1 MAGVTFSEKALRLTV
16 TLDKAGANNVYTLT
30 GFATHVAI
38 SKQGGVDF
46 AKASVEVYGLSLDTM
61 AQLTMLSFRPLGRR
75 WNLLQVE
82 AGEGGNYSVVFQGEV
97 TNAYADLNGACP
109 VMKMEAQT
117 GSYPVL
123 QPEGQLAI
131 SGQQSA
137 AETVGMLAQKTGKTF
152 RNDGVEATLS
162 DCIITGDPITKMR
175 QIANSVGADLL
186 IDDDEIVLLPRG
198 KVRETG
204 GIPLVSADA
213 GMVGYPTFTQNG
225 IQVVSYF
232 RPDLRIGAAVRVESI
247 IPSASGTWKIVN
259 LSHDLTAHKPGGGSW
274 RTTFEGMWLDE

>member
-117 GSYPVL
+117 V
-123 QPEGQLAI
+123 
-131 SGQQSA
+131 
-137 AETVGMLAQKTGKTF
+137 
-152 RNDGVEATLS
+152 ATLS
-162 DCIITGDPITKMR
+162 CNLRGNWPSRVSSRRRKPSGCSRRRRARRSEMMGSRRRSQTASSRAIRSRRCDRSPTASAQTSSSTTMR
-175 QIANSVGADLL
+175 SSSCRAQ
-186 IDDDEIVLLPRG
+186 
-198 KVRETG
+198 VRETG
-204 GIPLVSADA
+204 GSACLRRHWDGRVPDFSA
-213 GMVGYPTFTQNG
+213 ERH
-225 IQVVSYF
+225 SSRF
-232 RPDLRIGAAVRVESI
+232 RTSAPI
-247 IPSASGTWKIVN
+247 SASVRRCASNPSSVRFGHLEDRQPFPRPNGTQARRRFV
-259 LSHDLTAHKPGGGSW
+259 AHNVRGDVA
-274 RTTFEGMWLDE
+274 R

>member
-1 MAGVTFSEKALRLTV
+1 MAGVTFSQKAIRITV
-16 TLDKAGANNVYTLT
+16 TLDKAGAGNQYVLT

-46 AKASVEVYGLSLDTM
+46 AKAAVEVYGLSLDTM

-82 AGEGGNYSVVFQGEV
+82 AGEGNDFSVIFQGEV
-97 TNAYADLNGACP
+97 TNAFADLNGSTP

-123 QPEGQLAI
+123 QPAPQLAI
-131 SGQQSA
+131 AGQQPA
-137 AETVGMLAQKTGKTF
+137 AEAVEMLAAKVGKSF
-152 RNDGVEATLS
+152 RNDGVDGVLS
-162 DCIITGDPITKMR
+162 DCIVTGDPITKMR
-175 QIANSVGADLL
+175 QIASAVGADLL

-198 KVRETG
+198 EVRDTG
-204 GIPLVSADA
+204 GIPVVSADT
-213 GMVGYPTFTQNG
+213 GMVGYPIFTQNG

-232 RPDLRIGAAVRVESI
+232 RPDLKIGAAVRVESI
-247 IPSASGTWKIVN
+247 VPSATGTWKIVS
-259 LSHDLTAHKPGGGSW
+259 LSHDLTACKPGGGSW
-274 RTTFEGMWLDE
+274 RTSFEGMWIDG